1 MPQPSAE
8 QSFRDNLSQFRWAR
22 GNNDDSRQGQQ
33 GQGQQTGANPFSRF
47 YNAIGNGYIPLRSGE
62 RSNEEEAYFALSR
75 WERCVDWFVSGVH
88 GKLMYSWVVTTMA
101 TPADS
106 LENRADCWALA
117 HA

>member
-33 GQGQQTGANPFSRF
+33 AQGQQTGANPFSRF

-75 WERCVDWFVSGVH
+75 WERCVCYGPSYFSEL
-88 GKLMYSWVVTTMA
+88 LMQA
-101 TPADS
+101 
-106 LENRADCWALA
+106 
-117 HA
+117 